1 MPLSRFIGAFFF
13 VGGVLLIKAVLCDLD
28 GTLVNSLCDLADAA
42 NYALETQGYP
52 THETNKY
59 KYFVGDGMKKLIERI
74 LPQDERSA
82 ATINEVLDIFLGYYG
97 EHYTD
102 KTTVYNGIIPLLNAL
117 KSQNIKLAV
126 ITNKADNMAQM
137 VVKKLLDGYF
147 DIVLGKCDGFSVK
160 PNPEST
166 LLVMRKLGVK
176 PKECIFIGDSGM
188 DVATA
193 VNCGAIPVGALWGF
207 RTKDELIEN
216 GAQYTID
223 NPLSLL
229 DIIRDENA

>member
-1 MPLSRFIGAFFF
+1 M
-13 VGGVLLIKAVLCDLD
+13 
-28 GTLVNSLCDLADAA
+28 
-42 NYALETQGYP
+42 
-52 THETNKY
+52 
-59 KYFVGDGMKKLIERI
+59 
-74 LPQDERSA
+74 
-82 ATINEVLDIFLGYYG
+82 
-97 EHYTD
+97 
-102 KTTVYNGIIPLLNAL
+102 
-117 KSQNIKLAV
+117 
-126 ITNKADNMAQM
+126 
-137 VVKKLLDGYF
+137 
-147 DIVLGKCDGFSVK
+147 LGKCDGFSVK